1 MDINEKVI
9 GAIKAL
15 QQAQNIETI
24 FNIDLPAKVL
34 QLDADALEE
43 FREEFWVE
51 TAGRRSKFFRLNC
64 ANASVSDKA
73 KLTWEYDNL
82 PFVFSTF
89 KNAVIDA
96 ETKAYGGKL
105 PEGLCMTFRGGVN
118 ESLNGHLHVDD
129 YRLPNTRIYL
139 FRDETPSQCV
149 SHEHARDVFSDLIEQ
164 NIMGSA
170 VLTKDLQSAD
180 RLIGGDLR
188 DAFGLAHRQVLAS
201 RQGQVLQER
210 LLQQCEPLD
219 AGGLYLMSGVTY
231 HKKSPAAREGA
242 IFQAA
247 VAEL

>member
-9 GAIKAL
+9 GAIRAL

-34 QLDADALEE
+34 QLDADALED
-43 FREEFWVE
+43 FSDEFWAE

-82 PFVFSTF
+82 PSVFSTF

-96 ETKAYGGKL
+96 ETKAYGGQL

-118 ESLNGHLHVDD
+118 ENLNGHLHVDD

-139 FRDETPSQCV
+139 FRDKTPSQCV
-149 SHEHARDVFSDLIEQ
+149 SHERTRDIFSDLIEQ
-164 NIMGSA
+164 RIMGA
-170 VLTKDLQSAD
+170 GVLTKDLQSAD
-180 RLIGGDLR
+180 RFLGGDLR
-188 DAFGLAHRQVLAS
+188 DAFDLAHKQVLAS
-201 RQGQVLQER
+201 QQGQVLQER
-210 LLQQCEPLD
+210 LLQKCEPLNE
-219 AGGLYLMSGVTY
+219 GGLYLMSGVTY
-231 HKKSPAAREGA
+231 HKKSTEAHDGA
-242 IFQAA
+242 IFHAA